1 MISAEAK
8 IYERMFV
15 MKSYKLKVAGLE
27 RELPLCSVNEDLDIA
42 AFIMFSDVEVTVACA
57 EALLKKCGDFDII
70 VTAESKGIPLAYE
83 AARQS
88 GKNYIVVRK
97 SVKVYM
103 SDPIS
108 VKVRSITTD
117 SVQTLYLSKED
128 AERIKGRRVLILDDV
143 ISTGESLEALETL
156 VGKAGGNIVCR
167 AAVLAEGAAAD
178 RDDIVFLEKLPVFP
192 RR

>member
-1 MISAEAK
+1 
-8 IYERMFV
+8 MFV

-88 GKNYIVVRK
+88 GK
-97 SVKVYM
+97 
-103 SDPIS
+103 
-108 VKVRSITTD
+108 IT
-117 SVQTLYLSKED
+117 
-128 AERIKGRRVLILDDV
+128 
-143 ISTGESLEALETL
+143 SL
-156 VGKAGGNIVCR
+156 
-167 AAVLAEGAAAD
+167 
-178 RDDIVFLEKLPVFP
+178 
-192 RR
+192 